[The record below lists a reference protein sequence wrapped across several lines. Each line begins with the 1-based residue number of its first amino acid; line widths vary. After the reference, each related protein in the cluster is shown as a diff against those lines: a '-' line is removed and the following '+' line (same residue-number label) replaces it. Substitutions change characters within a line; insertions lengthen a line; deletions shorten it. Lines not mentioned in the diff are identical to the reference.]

1 MNIAEILKG
10 KQERILKEH
19 EDVLWVSTLLSFKG
33 NQLSQKYP
41 TEVEVNKNVSV
52 DNLMSVKENVEALLD
67 ESVDIFY
74 QYYDCLGGEDEM
86 LIEKYVY
93 NNFDFQEKTFVKLNE
108 NIEIPEFS
116 ITITSHRESYLE
128 HDEDMDI
135 DIPDLAWSSPVL
147 SDILSSLGYNKP
159 KSLDI
164 KIEDDYIGRVIK
176 EINTFN
182 FDSYGIDFPIYIQ
195 IERDY
200 SPRRNYIEFFVEL
213 LSDKDYMLWH
223 SERVPDNID
232 FPLTAIVH
240 DKDVFYRRTVKP
252 HYRLY
257 STNGQDILGRFIYNN
272 FIEHL
277 GIFTK
282 IDDFINHGDI
292 NLKVLINKQVD
303 TDNLKIYSDYEGFRI
318 FSENIL
324 VAAVDGLKE
333 KHQSKVI
340 NKIKEFFR
348 RNK

>member
-19 EDVLWVSTLLSFKG
+19 KDVLHISTLLSFKG
-33 NQLSQKYP
+33 SQLSQKYP
-41 TEVEVNKNVSV
+41 TEIEVDKYVSV
-52 DNLMSVKENVEALLD
+52 DNLMSVKEDAESLLD

-74 QYYDCLGGEDEM
+74 QYYDYLGSEDEM
-86 LIEKYVY
+86 LFEKYLY

-116 ITITSHRESYLE
+116 ITITSHRESCLE
-128 HDEDMDI
+128 DDEDM

-147 SDILSSLGYNKP
+147 SDILLSAGYNRP

-182 FDSYGIDFPIYIQ
+182 FDSYGIDFPVYVQ

-200 SPRRNYIEFFVEL
+200 GPRKNHIEFFVEL
-213 LSDKDYMLWH
+213 LSDKNYMLWNL
-223 SERVPDNID
+223 ERIPDNID
-232 FPLTAIVH
+232 FPLTAIIH
-240 DKDVFYRRTVKP
+240 DKDVFYRRTMQP
-252 HYRLY
+252 CYRLY
-257 STNGQDILGRFIYNN
+257 STNGQDVLGKFIYDN
-272 FIEHL
+272 FIKDL

-303 TDNLKIYSDYEGFRI
+303 IDNLEIYSDYKSFRV

-324 VAAVDGLKE
+324 VAAADGLEE
-333 KHQSKVI
+333 KHQSKI
-340 NKIKEFFR
+340 IEKIKEFFR
-348 RNK
+348 RNQ